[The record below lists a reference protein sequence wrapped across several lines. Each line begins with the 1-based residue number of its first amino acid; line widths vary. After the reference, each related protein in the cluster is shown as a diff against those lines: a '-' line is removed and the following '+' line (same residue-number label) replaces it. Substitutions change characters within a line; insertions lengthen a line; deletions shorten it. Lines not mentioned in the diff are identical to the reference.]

1 MSVLL
6 AVLRER
12 VESYDGC
19 STKQK
24 ELGLGRHSH
33 PADQRLRFE
42 GSTMYD

>member
-19 STKQK
+19 STNQK
-24 ELGLGRHSH
+24 EGLGRHSH